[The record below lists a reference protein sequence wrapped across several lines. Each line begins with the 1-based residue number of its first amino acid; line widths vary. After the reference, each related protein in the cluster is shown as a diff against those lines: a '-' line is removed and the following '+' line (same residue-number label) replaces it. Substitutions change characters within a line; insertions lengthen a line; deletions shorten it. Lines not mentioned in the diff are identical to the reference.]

1 MKSKNRN
8 RVILKDRET
17 NTDWLR
23 YLATAIAV
31 LFLAAMGI

>member
-1 MKSKNRN
+1 MKNKT
-8 RVILKDRET
+8 RVILKTQEDD
-17 NTDWLR
+17 TDWLR

>member
-1 MKSKNRN
+1 MKNKK
-8 RVILKDRET
+8 RVILKAQEEQ

-31 LFLAAMGI
+31 MFLAAMGI

>member
-1 MKSKNRN
+1 MKNKT
-8 RVILKDRET
+8 RVILASKEES
-17 NTDWLR
+17 TDWLR